1 MATVDWSRK
10 TGDAPE
16 GVRRQWRA
24 DRALR
29 PPMRSPGRPEPSRV
43 VQRQFWLLIATGITS
58 AEAAVRVGVSVPVGM
73 RWFRHAGG
81 MPPICLVEPTGR
93 YLSFEE
99 REEIAILR
107 ARGKGVREIARA
119 IGRDPG
125 TISRELRRNAATRS
139 GKQEYRAGVAQWKAQ
154 QAAKRPKS
162 AKLVQ
167 NERLRQYVQERLAGS
182 VRGPDGMI
190 VDGPTPPA
198 WKGLNKPH
206 RADRRW
212 STAWSPQQISQ
223 RLKVDFPDDESM
235 RISHEAIYQSLF
247 IQGRGALQR
256 ELVAC
261 LRTGRALRRPRE
273 RSRNKAHGHVTAD
286 VVLAERPAQADDRA
300 VPGHWEGD
308 LIIGTGRS
316 AIGTLVERS
325 SRSTVLVHLPRQE
338 GWGRKPYVKNG
349 PPLGG
354 YGAEA
359 MNAALTASMT
369 TMPEQLRKTITW
381 DRGKEL
387 SGHATFALAAGTQ
400 VYFADPHSPWQR
412 PTNENTNGL
421 LRQYFPK
428 GTDLSRWSAKDLEA
442 VAYTLNNR
450 PRKVLGW
457 RTPAEVFD
465 EQLRSLEQPGVATTG

>member
-58 AEAAVRVGVSVPVGM
+58 AEAAVRVGVSVPVGS

-162 AKLVQ
+162 AKL
-167 NERLRQYVQERLAGS
+167 
-182 VRGPDGMI
+182 
-190 VDGPTPPA
+190 
-198 WKGLNKPH
+198 
-206 RADRRW
+206 
-212 STAWSPQQISQ
+212 
-223 RLKVDFPDDESM
+223 
-235 RISHEAIYQSLF
+235 
-247 IQGRGALQR
+247 
-256 ELVAC
+256 
-261 LRTGRALRRPRE
+261 
-273 RSRNKAHGHVTAD
+273 
-286 VVLAERPAQADDRA
+286 
-300 VPGHWEGD
+300 
-308 LIIGTGRS
+308 
-316 AIGTLVERS
+316 
-325 SRSTVLVHLPRQE
+325 
-338 GWGRKPYVKNG
+338 
-349 PPLGG
+349 
-354 YGAEA
+354 
-359 MNAALTASMT
+359 
-369 TMPEQLRKTITW
+369 
-381 DRGKEL
+381 
-387 SGHATFALAAGTQ
+387 
-400 VYFADPHSPWQR
+400 
-412 PTNENTNGL
+412 GL
-421 LRQYFPK
+421 LH
-428 GTDLSRWSAKDLEA
+428 G
-442 VAYTLNNR
+442 
-450 PRKVLGW
+450 
-457 RTPAEVFD
+457 
-465 EQLRSLEQPGVATTG
+465 